1 MLGDQNIGNFGDSW
15 KQQTDKL
22 YQRLNKSFL
31 WASIY
36 RIFIL
41 SNGLWPPIF
50 TSVIA
55 IVSIHQQFKWEI
67 YSKNLMIY
75 LEQAAISSKDLSL
88 RIKSSHLVYLPLS
101 YRDLKINT
109 DNHIIL

>member
-22 YQRLNKSFL
+22 YQRLNKSFCEP
-31 WASIY
+31 ASTEY
-36 RIFIL
+36 SYQMDFDC
-41 SNGLWPPIF
+41 PIF

-55 IVSIHQQFKWEI
+55 IAAFTSSLKWAI

-75 LEQAAISSKDLSL
+75 LEQAAISSKDLSFWE
-88 RIKSSHLVYLPLS
+88 
-101 YRDLKINT
+101 
-109 DNHIIL
+109 